1 MAHSSAA
8 DNPEKYLK
16 KQGWLSVVVNLLLF
30 VVKYWAGVSSH
41 SLALIADAWHTLSD
55 SFSSVIVLITAR
67 ISKIPA
73 DKEHPFGHGR
83 ADLIAALIIGVI
95 LGVIGFNFL
104 SEGIQRLVAHEA
116 ITYKKSAI
124 VVTVIS
130 ILLKE
135 GLAQYAFWARR
146 KSGFETLH
154 ADGWHHRSDA
164 ISSVVVLVGI
174 FVNPYFWWVD
184 SVLSIVV
191 SLLIFQATYEIMKR
205 AISPLMGERPTEAL
219 KQEIRELCE
228 EVASRDLQ
236 AHHFHIHKYGR
247 HTELT
252 FHIVLD
258 GEMNIRN
265 AHEICEKIE
274 WKVKERFGYEATIHY
289 DPK

>member
-1 MAHSSAA
+1 MAGKEMVE
-8 DNPEKYLK
+8 NPEKYLK
-16 KQGWLSVVVNLLLF
+16 KQGWLSVIVNLLLF
-30 VVKYWAGVSSH
+30 VAKYWAGVSSL

-55 SFSSVIVLITAR
+55 SFSSVIVLVTAR

-73 DKEHPFGHGR
+73 DQEHPFGHGR

-104 SEGIQRLVAHEA
+104 SEGIQRLLGHEA
-116 ITYKKSAI
+116 IVYKKSAI

-135 GLAQYAFWARR
+135 GLAQYAFWAR
-146 KSGFETLH
+146 KKTGFETLY

-164 ISSVVVLVGI
+164 ISSLVVLAGI

-184 SVLSIVV
+184 SVLSIVI

-205 AISPLMGERPTEAL
+205 AISPLMGERPSEKL
-219 KQEIRELCE
+219 KMEIKELCND
-228 EVASRDLQ
+228 VARKDLHP
-236 AHHFHIHKYGR
+236 HHFHVHKYGR

-258 GEMNIRN
+258 GEMNIRD
-265 AHEICEKIE
+265 AHEICEQIE
-274 WKVKERFGYEATIHY
+274 LKVKESFGYEATIHY